1 MALKPNFFQAVA
13 ALTLAY
19 QAWKY
24 IKKQKSLLEKWDYDI
39 LALRLL
45 GVTKDYLD
53 LQLEIELKNP
63 SAVSLTV
70 SEFEMDV
77 YIDGIKIGNTAKKGQ
92 YTIPKYG
99 SNVLTFQVRAYF
111 KALGPSLAMLIS
123 KIGKIDEV
131 RVRLKG
137 KMYIETV
144 PGVFA
149 PVPFDVTDNALNL
162 YKYFNE

>member
-13 ALTLAY
+13 AITLAY
-19 QAWKY
+19 QAYKY
-24 IKKQKSLLEKWDYDI
+24 ITRQKKLLEKWDYEI
-39 LALRLL
+39 LAVRLL

-53 LQLEIELKNP
+53 LQIELEVQNP

-70 SEFEMDV
+70 SEFDMTV
-77 YIDGIKIGNTAKKGQ
+77 YIEGIKVGNTGKKGQ

-99 SNVLTFQVRAYF
+99 KNVLQFQVRAYY
-111 KALGPSLAMLIS
+111 KSLGPSLAVLIS

-131 RVRLKG
+131 RVRLRG
-137 KMYIETV
+137 RMYVETV

-149 PVPFDVTDNALNL
+149 PVPFDVTDSALNL
-162 YKYFNE
+162 YKYFND

>member
-13 ALTLAY
+13 AVTLVY

-24 IKKQKSLLEKWDYDI
+24 ISKQKKLLEKWDYDI
-39 LALRLL
+39 LAIRLL
-45 GVTKDYLD
+45 GVSKDYLD
-53 LQLEIELKNP
+53 LQVEMEIKNP

-70 SEFEMDV
+70 SEFDMEV
-77 YIDGIKIGNTAKKGQ
+77 FVDGIKVGNTAKKGQ
-92 YTIPKYG
+92 YSIPKYG
-99 SNVLTFQVRAYF
+99 KNVLTFQVRANY
-111 KALGPSLAMLIS
+111 KSLGPSLAVLIS

-137 KMYIETV
+137 RMYVETV

-149 PVPFDVTDNALNL
+149 PVPFDITDSALNL
-162 YKYFNE
+162 YKYFND

>member
-13 ALTLAY
+13 AVTLAY

-24 IKKQKSLLEKWDYDI
+24 IMKQKTLLEKWDYDI
-39 LALRLL
+39 LAIRLL
-45 GVTKDYLD
+45 GVTKEYLD
-53 LQLEIELKNP
+53 IQVELELQNP

-77 YIDGIKIGNTAKKGQ
+77 YLDGIKIGNTGKRGQ
-92 YTIPKYG
+92 YSIPKYG
-99 SNVLTFQVRAYF
+99 SNVLKFQVRAYF
-111 KALGPSLAMLIS
+111 KALGPSLAVLIS

-137 KMYIETV
+137 RMYVETV

-149 PVPFDVTDNALNL
+149 PVPFDITDSALNL
-162 YKYFNE
+162 YKYFND